1 MCVYIYIGGASES
14 LSQSASLRAHDTGAL
29 KEAKEEHVSGHADG
43 APSVTKERESLYIE
57 REPIERECE
66 REPM

>member
-1 MCVYIYIGGASES
+1 MCVCVCVYIYIGGASEC

-43 APSVTKERESLYIE
+43 APSVTRERESLYIE
-57 REPIERECE
+57 REPIERE
-66 REPM
+66 